1 MTTTLPLPSSD
12 ELASPSQIPRSE
24 AAQFQIGGMSCAG
37 CAASV
42 SQTLRQIPGVSLA
55 DVNLAAEQAR
65 VVFDPDRVSVED
77 LIKAVDN
84 SGFSATLTDPETA
97 IQILQDNHQQ
107 GIREAR
113 DRFLLAAIPSAI
125 LMGVMLYCMS
135 HNMPHNVHH
144 HILALVLAFPVV
156 FVAGWATHQQ
166 SWAAI
171 RRKAPNMDVLISL
184 GTVPTYLIGLL
195 AVPEVTVFVEVSA
208 MVMAFHLLSRYL
220 DRRARGKASQAIERL
235 AGLQVKQA
243 HLLPTSSEVDGAQE
257 GSGHEGREESDRL
270 SDWPIADAV
279 DVPIQVVRVGDRL
292 LVKPGEVIPAD
303 GRVVAGCSSVNEA
316 IATGE
321 PMPVEKSN
329 GDRAI
334 GATVNQQ
341 GSLVVEVT
349 RTGRNTFL
357 AQMIR
362 LVQEAQGSKVPVQQL
377 ADRVTGYFVP
387 VVLLLA
393 LATFAV
399 WTLAADPLGQFAR
412 SAATVLPWVNA
423 ELSPLSLAAF
433 NTIAVLVVACPCA
446 LGLATPMALMVGA
459 GKGAERG
466 ILIRNGEAL
475 QTLQSVTTV
484 VFDKTGTL
492 TQAKPRVQAIWPIER
507 QEDVLK
513 WAAAAEQ
520 LSEHPLARAIVEYA
534 NQHQIELPDVQE
546 MQAIAGCGIRATVGE
561 RHILVANPS
570 YASQHLSDVD
580 IDGVNKNG
588 TDTDNID
595 MSSLAETIA
604 GWEKQGQTV
613 AIVGLDEACLG
624 AMAIADPLKP
634 ESAQAIEQLKR
645 RGLQVAMLTGD
656 NPRAAATI
664 AQRAGIDRVQ
674 AGMLPADKIAWV
686 QKLQANGEVVAMV
699 GDGINDAPA
708 LKQAD
713 VGIALGTGTDIAIE
727 AADLALVR
735 GDLRAVAEAMTLA
748 RFTFRKIKQNL
759 GWASIYNLIA
769 LPIAACGLLHPI
781 MAEIAMAFS
790 SLNVIWNSLTLR
802 TARFDDM

>member
-1 MTTTLPLPSSD
+1 MTTTFPYSSS
-12 ELASPSQIPRSE
+12 ENPALSPEQAKSE
-24 AAQFQIGGMSCAG
+24 AAQLQIGGMSCAG
-37 CAASV
+37 CSASV
-42 SQTLRQIPGVSLA
+42 SQTLNQIPGVSLA
-55 DVNLAAEQAR
+55 EVNLAAEQAR
-65 VVFDPDRVSVED
+65 VVFEPGQVTVEG
-77 LIKAVDN
+77 LLQAVND
-84 SGFSATLTDPETA
+84 SGFSATLADPETA

-135 HNMPHNVHH
+135 KNMPHNMHH

-156 FVAGWATHQQ
+156 FVAGWVTHQQ

-195 AVPEVTVFVEVSA
+195 AVPEVTVFVEVAA

-220 DRRARGKASQAIERL
+220 DKRARGKASQAIERL

-243 HLLPTSSEVDGAQE
+243 HLLPTPPREDDAQE
-257 GSGHEGREESDRL
+257 RSDRAGEDGGGSDGEL
-270 SDWPIADAV
+270 IDWPIADAV
-279 DVPIQVVRVGDRL
+279 DVPIQVVQVGDYL

-303 GRVVAGCSSVNEA
+303 GQVVAGSSSVNEA

-321 PMPVEKSN
+321 SMPVEKSS

-362 LVQEAQGSKVPVQQL
+362 LVQEAQGSKVPIQQL

-387 VVLLLA
+387 VVLALA
-393 LATFAV
+393 LTTFAV
-399 WTLAADPLGQFAR
+399 WTLAAGPLGQFAR
-412 SAATVLPWVNA
+412 SAAAVLPWVNA
-423 ELSPLSLAAF
+423 DLSPLSLAAF

-492 TQAKPRVQAIWPIER
+492 TQAKPSVQNIWPAGR
-507 QEDVLK
+507 QEEVIE

-534 NQHQIELPDVQE
+534 SQQQVELPDVQE
-546 MQAIAGCGIRATVGE
+546 MQAIAGCGIRATVGD
-561 RHILVANPS
+561 HQVLVANPR
-570 YASQHLSDVD
+570 YAAQQLT
-580 IDGVNKNG
+580 GVE
-588 TDTDNID
+588 TDRLTEAIT
-595 MSSLAETIA
+595 E
-604 GWEKQGQTV
+604 WEELGQTV
-613 AIVGLDEACLG
+613 AIVGLDGACLG
-624 AMAIADPLKP
+624 AIAIADPLKP
-634 ESAQAIEQLKR
+634 ESARAIEQLKR

-656 NPRAAATI
+656 NPRAAAAI
-664 AQRAGIDRVQ
+664 AQRAGIDCVK

-686 QKLQANGEVVAMV
+686 QELQASGEVVAMV

-735 GDLRAVAEAMTLA
+735 GDLAAVAEAMTLA

>member
-1 MTTTLPLPSSD
+1 MTTTLSFPSS
-12 ELASPSQIPRSE
+12 EQPVSPPEEARSE
-24 AAQFQIGGMSCAG
+24 AAQLQIGGMSCAG
-37 CAASV
+37 CAASI
-42 SQTLRQIPGVSLA
+42 SQTLGQLPGVSLA
-55 DVNLAAEQAR
+55 DVNFAAEQAR
-65 VVFDPDRVSVED
+65 VVFDPHQVTVED
-77 LIKAVDN
+77 LVQAVND
-84 SGFSATLTDPETA
+84 SGFSAAPTDAEKA

-107 GIREAR
+107 GILEAR
-113 DRFLLAAIPSAI
+113 NRFLLAAIPSAI
-125 LMGVMLYCMS
+125 LMGVMLYCMLRD
-135 HNMPHNVHH
+135 MPHNMHH

-156 FVAGWATHQQ
+156 FVAGGVTHRQ

-195 AVPEVTVFVEVSA
+195 AVPEVTVFVEVAA

-220 DRRARGKASQAIERL
+220 DKRARGKASQAIERL

-243 HLLPTSSEVDGAQE
+243 HLLPTAPDLDEIPEDTAPETGDAEGADE
-257 GSGHEGREESDRL
+257 L
-270 SDWPIADAV
+270 SDWAIAEAV
-279 DVPIQVVRVGDRL
+279 DVPIQVVQVGDRL

-303 GRVVAGCSSVNEA
+303 GRIVAGRSSVNEA

-321 PMPVEKSN
+321 SMPVEKAR

-341 GSLVVEVT
+341 GTLVVEVT

-387 VVLLLA
+387 IVLVLA
-393 LATFAV
+393 LTTFAV
-399 WTLAADPLGQFAR
+399 WTVAADPLGQFAR
-412 SAATVLPWVNA
+412 AAAAVLPWVNA
-423 ELSPLSLAAF
+423 DLSPLSLAAF

-492 TQAKPRVQAIWPIER
+492 TQAKPTVQNIWPVEG

-513 WAAAAEQ
+513 WAAAAER

-534 NQHQIELPDVQE
+534 DRQQIDLPEVQE
-546 MQAIAGCGIRATVGE
+546 MQAIAGCGIRATVDG
-561 RHILVANPS
+561 HQVLVANPK
-570 YASQHLSDVD
+570 YAAQHLT
-580 IDGVNKNG
+580 GVE
-588 TDTDNID
+588 TD
-595 MSSLAETIA
+595 SLGETVA
-604 GWEKQGQTV
+604 GWEELGQTV
-613 AIVGLDEACLG
+613 AMVGVDGACLG
-624 AMAIADPLKP
+624 AIAIADPLKP
-634 ESAQAIEQLKR
+634 ESEKAIAQLKR

-656 NPRAAATI
+656 NQRAAEAI
-664 AQRAGIDRVQ
+664 AQRAGIERVK

-686 QKLQANGEVVAMV
+686 QELQASGEVVAMV

-735 GDLRAVAEAMTLA
+735 GDLAAVAEAMTLA
-748 RFTFRKIKQNL
+748 RLTFRKIKQNL

-802 TARFDDM
+802 TARLDDM

>member
-1 MTTTLPLPSSD
+1 MTTTLSYSSTEQPVPPSKD
-12 ELASPSQIPRSE
+12 ARSE
-24 AAQFQIGGMSCAG
+24 AVQLQIGGMSCAG
-37 CAASV
+37 CSSSV
-42 SQTLRQIPGVSLA
+42 SQTLSQIPGVSLA
-55 DVNLAAEQAR
+55 EVNLAAEQAR
-65 VVFDPDRVSVED
+65 VVFDPQKTTVEG
-77 LIKAVDN
+77 LVQAVND
-84 SGFSATLTDPETA
+84 SGFSATPTDAETA

-113 DRFLLAAIPSAI
+113 NRFLLAAVPSAI

-135 HNMPHNVHH
+135 RDMPHNIHH
-144 HILALVLAFPVV
+144 HVLALVLAFPVV
-156 FVAGWATHQQ
+156 FVAGWFTHRQ

-184 GTVPTYLIGLL
+184 GTIPTYLIGLL
-195 AVPEVTVFVEVSA
+195 AVPEVTVFVEVAA

-220 DRRARGKASQAIERL
+220 DKRARGKASQAIERL

-243 HLLPTSSEVDGAQE
+243 HLLPTLPERDNEQEAGAGASGDG
-257 GSGHEGREESDRL
+257 EEFDEL
-270 SDWPIADAV
+270 SDWAIADAV
-279 DVPIQVVRVGDRL
+279 DVPIQVVQVGDRL

-303 GRVVAGCSSVNEA
+303 GRVVAGRSSVNEA

-321 PMPVEKSN
+321 SMPVEKSM

-341 GSLVVEVT
+341 GTLVVAVT

-387 VVLLLA
+387 VVLALA
-393 LATFAV
+393 LTTFSV
-399 WTLAADPLGQFAR
+399 WTVAAEPLGQFAR

-423 ELSPLSLAAF
+423 DLSPLSLAAF

-492 TQAKPRVQAIWPIER
+492 TQAKPSVQQIWPVE
-507 QEDVLK
+507 QQADVLK
-513 WAAAAEQ
+513 WAAAAER
-520 LSEHPLARAIVEYA
+520 LSEHPLAQAIVEYSS
-534 NQHQIELPDVQE
+534 QQQIELPEVQG
-546 MQAIAGCGIRATVGE
+546 MQAIAGCGIRATVGD
-561 RHILVANPS
+561 RDILVANPR
-570 YASQHLSDVD
+570 YAAEHLT
-580 IDGVNKNG
+580 GVE
-588 TDTDNID
+588 
-595 MSSLAETIA
+595 MPHLAETIA
-604 GWEKQGQTV
+604 GWEEQGQTV
-613 AIVGLDEACLG
+613 AIVGLDGACLG
-624 AMAIADPLKP
+624 AIAIADPLKP
-634 ESAQAIEQLKR
+634 ESAQAIAQLKR

-656 NPRAAATI
+656 NPRAAEAI
-664 AQRAGIDRVQ
+664 AQRAGIDRVK

-686 QKLQANGEVVAMV
+686 QELQASGEVVAMV

-735 GDLRAVAEAMTLA
+735 GDLVAVAEAMTLA

-802 TARFDDM
+802 TARLDDM